1 MERGAK
7 REAMRRKNI
16 ADMTITEQIESIKEQ
31 MCNDYCKYP
40 DTWDAEKEGCELWD
54 SDLCAKECP
63 LNRL

>member
-1 MERGAK
+1 
-7 REAMRRKNI
+7 MRRKNI

-40 DTWDAEKEGCELWD
+40 DNWDAEKEGCELWD
-54 SDLCAKECP
+54 SNLCAKECP